1 MRASHW
7 KATLVQTTH
16 LVLTNELPISS
27 TVCSIFSKLVHPK
40 HAIRYERQHSS
51 EAMLFYWNRP
61 YKHASTVNSPKSA
74 MNRKESVR
82 FDYAFHS
89 EWVSPEMQPSGMAV
103 KICLSSSSSRVAH
116 KSALDRTVH
125 SCLSIR
131 ENVIFWDDW
140 WLMIAKIFC
149 ISKSQNRNLKNI
161 LYYFPKNI
169 SCAAWVGMIARKKM
183 HLISLQNKST
193 Q

>member
-103 KICLSSSSSRVAH
+103 KICLSSSTSRVAH
-116 KSALDRTVH
+116 KSTLDDRAVYR
-125 SCLSIR
+125 CWSIR
-131 ENVIFWDDW
+131 EMKVETS
-140 WLMIAKIFC
+140 L
-149 ISKSQNRNLKNI
+149 NLVAYQQTCK
-161 LYYFPKNI
+161 P
-169 SCAAWVGMIARKKM
+169 RKAVQ
-183 HLISLQNKST
+183 LWNSAVSDPPNDQCRATS
-193 Q
+193 